1 MEEQERYDQVWKAFL
16 HVLEELNVVFED
28 QGLTVDDFLA
38 LLLSGMQLSQYR
50 TIPATV
56 DVVMV
61 QSYDLIE
68 PLTAPYVYAIGLTQ
82 ERFQRLLRT
91 PLLSEEERQQLNEAT
106 PRRSRAPGGDQRKSQ
121 EESLCGGFATQC
133 SHQPTGPIGP

>member
-1 MEEQERYDQVWKAFL
+1 M
-16 HVLEELNVVFED
+16 VFED
-28 QGLTVDDFLA
+28 QELTVDDFLA

-68 PLTAPYVYAIGLTQ
+68 PLTAPYVYAIRLTQ
-82 ERFQRLLRT
+82 ERFQDCSEH
-91 PLLSEEERQQLNEAT
+91 LS
-106 PRRSRAPGGDQRKSQ
+106 
-121 EESLCGGFATQC
+121 TQ
-133 SHQPTGPIGP
+133 